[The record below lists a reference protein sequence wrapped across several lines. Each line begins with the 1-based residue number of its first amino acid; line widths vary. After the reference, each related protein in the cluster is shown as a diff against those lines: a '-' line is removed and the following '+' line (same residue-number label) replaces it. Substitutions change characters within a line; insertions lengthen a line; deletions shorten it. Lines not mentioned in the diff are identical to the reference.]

1 MERKETKSC
10 TLYLIGKKNTD
21 FVKIGIS
28 SQPEQRVKN
37 LQIQYPYDEIELL
50 AKFYFAMPADKSR
63 KYAKDIEKKL
73 HDILYHKRIQGEWFV
88 LKHDQILTTF
98 NFIQICFKLSYS
110 GKMEAL
116 RERIDNYKGK
126 AIIFSPTKD
135 NKPYFFN

>member
-1 MERKETKSC
+1 MESKDTKSC
-10 TLYLIGKKNTD
+10 TLYLIGKKDTD

-37 LQIQYPYDEIELL
+37 LQLQYPYDEIELL
-50 AKFYFAMPADKSR
+50 AKFYFGMPADKSR
-63 KYAKDIEKKL
+63 RYAKDIEKKL
-73 HDILYHKRIQGEWFV
+73 HDILYHKRIQGEWFI
-88 LKHDQILTTF
+88 LRHDQILTLF
-98 NFIQICFKLSYS
+98 DFIKVCFKLSYS

-126 AIIFSPTKD
+126 DIIFTPTKD